1 MKDLE
6 DIRAEVETIVRNQK
20 KSEILIEEI
29 SSYSSIN
36 EISSN
41 YGSKIKS
48 VQGLNFSS
56 TQVPNLGDQPEFVG
70 ATFAVEEGQESEVFA
85 SKNAVFVLKVDK
97 VIPAAENSDFSNAK
111 NSIINNLKSR
121 SSYQVYQALVELFDV
136 KDNRAK
142 FY

>member
-1 MKDLE
+1 M
-6 DIRAEVETIVRNQK
+6 
-20 KSEILIEEI
+20 
-29 SSYSSIN
+29 
-36 EISSN
+36 
-41 YGSKIKS
+41 
-48 VQGLNFSS
+48 
-56 TQVPNLGDQPEFVG
+56 
-70 ATFAVEEGQESEVFA
+70 
-85 SKNAVFVLKVDK
+85 LKVDK